1 LRDTVSAHSA
11 SSMSSGCPA
20 FSKSTDLASQ
30 QSDPLLCS
38 VVRFLPQ
45 LVYQS
50 CLSPFLT
57 NVMRFLGQL
66 LLPLGFQSDPLP
78 LEVL

>member
-1 LRDTVSAHSA
+1 LQNNA
-11 SSMSSGCPA
+11 
-20 FSKSTDLASQ
+20 
-30 QSDPLLCS
+30 
-38 VVRFLPQ
+38 VRFLPQ

-66 LLPLGFQSDPLP
+66 LLPLGFQFL
-78 LEVL
+78 L